1 MTNLIAKLG
10 IAALVALTG
19 FSAVPNIAAASSPE
33 FGIQQVQYR
42 EGERHYRPGRPDRP
56 GRPGRPDRRPGCS
69 PWLAVEKARHMGLR
83 RARVVGADRRVVV
96 VSGFDRRGRDRVIF
110 ANRRG
115 CPIIRR

>member
-19 FSAVPNIAAASSPE
+19 FSAVPTIAAASSPE
-33 FGIQQVQYR
+33 LGIQQVQYR
-42 EGERHYRPGRPDRP
+42 EGDRIYRPGRPDRP
-56 GRPGRPDRRPGCS
+56 GRPGCS
-69 PWLAVEKARHMGLR
+69 PRLAVEKARYMGLR

-115 CPIIRR
+115 CPLIRR